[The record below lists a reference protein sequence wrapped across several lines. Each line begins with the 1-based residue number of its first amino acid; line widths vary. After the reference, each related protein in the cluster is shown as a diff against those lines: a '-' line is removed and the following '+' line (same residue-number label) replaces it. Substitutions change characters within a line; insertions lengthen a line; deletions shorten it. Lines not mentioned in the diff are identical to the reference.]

1 METLFENLDK
11 LIELIPI
18 AIIGLLVGGVSYF
31 TETDK
36 NDEDA
41 DNVKDSSL
49 KDALKHTIYA
59 LAVCVIVYACLD
71 ATDLPYIARVG
82 IASAASF
89 FGLDNVIKICQDLI
103 SFRSGRNGR

>member
-31 TETDK
+31 TENDK
-36 NDEDA
+36 NDE
-41 DNVKDSSL
+41 DSSL

>member
-18 AIIGLLVGGVSYF
+18 TIIGLLVGGVSYF

-36 NDEDA
+36 NGGD